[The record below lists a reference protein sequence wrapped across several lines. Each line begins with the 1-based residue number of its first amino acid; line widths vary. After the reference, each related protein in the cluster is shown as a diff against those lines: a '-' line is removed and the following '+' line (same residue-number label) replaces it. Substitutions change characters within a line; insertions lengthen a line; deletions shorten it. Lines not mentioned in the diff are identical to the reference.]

1 MHCGDWV
8 PAIDLLFSNNSTSLA
23 ASDKVGLKKSSNV
36 HREWRVK
43 INVGCHQ
50 AKCNIRKKT
59 VEMCEVE
66 YEVAEEVI
74 PMVSS
79 YI

>member
-1 MHCGDWV
+1 MQCGDRV
-8 PAIDLLFSNNSTSLA
+8 PAIDLLFSNNTSLV
-23 ASDKVGLKKSSNV
+23 ASDKEGLKNG
-36 HREWRVK
+36 EWRVK
-43 INVGCHQ
+43 INVGVSSAIMH
-50 AKCNIRKKT
+50 IRKKT
-59 VEMCEVE
+59 VERYKVE